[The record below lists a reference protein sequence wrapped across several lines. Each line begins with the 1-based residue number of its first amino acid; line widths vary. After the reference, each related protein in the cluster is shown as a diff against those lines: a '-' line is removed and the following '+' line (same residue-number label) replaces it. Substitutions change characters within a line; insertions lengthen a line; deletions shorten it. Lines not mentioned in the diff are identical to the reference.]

1 MKKIVDKRPKTCYTM
16 LVPEREY
23 KKTAASQSSSRNNS
37 NLKMIKIHAL
47 QALAKFSIMQQM
59 QVVSDWSL

>member
-1 MKKIVDKRPKTCYTM
+1 M
-16 LVPEREY
+16 LVL
-23 KKTAASQSSSRNNS
+23 KKSTQKAASQSSRYS

-47 QALAKFSIMQQM
+47 QALAKFSIMQQL